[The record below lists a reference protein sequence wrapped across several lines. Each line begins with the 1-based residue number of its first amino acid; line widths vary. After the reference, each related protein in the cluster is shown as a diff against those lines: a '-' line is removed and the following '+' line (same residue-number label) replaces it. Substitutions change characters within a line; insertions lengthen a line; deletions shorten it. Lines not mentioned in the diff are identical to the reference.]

1 MSRDAETAQAHIV
14 VRGRVQGVYFRGS
27 LKQEADTQRVVGWVR
42 NQDDGSVEAM
52 LQGRRDTVSAV
63 VAWMRQGPH
72 GARVESADIAWS
84 EIDEP
89 VQGFEILG

>member
-1 MSRDAETAQAHIV
+1 MSRDGETAQAHIV

-52 LQGRRDTVSAV
+52 LQGRRVAVSAV
-63 VAWMRQGPH
+63 VAWMREGPR
-72 GARVESADIAWS
+72 GARVESADVDWS

-89 VQGFEILG
+89 LQGFEIVS